1 MRNAKPVTVENLK
14 FLNSLG
20 ARTDARSVAVAY
32 QKLEELNNTY
42 REKILN
48 THNQWGKGLKAGYL
62 PKSYDALISHH
73 FRNYRHDANQA
84 IKPLATVAHAAYWE
98 LNRFIQNSTRELEKI
113 MYPVVEWSCLLR
125 GAPRRA
131 QNFKAAWV
139 DYEAR
144 LENMRPQ
151 MLLLEREATFNEKL

>member
-20 ARTDARSVAVAY
+20 THTDARSVAVAY
-32 QKLEELNNTY
+32 LKLGELNNTY

-48 THNQWGKGLKAGYL
+48 AHNQWGKRLKAGYL

-84 IKPLATVAHAAYWE
+84 IKPLATATPTAYWE
-98 LNRFIQNSTRELEKI
+98 LNALIQNSTRELEGI
-113 MYPVVEWSCLLR
+113 MYPR
-125 GAPRRA
+125 HA

-139 DYEAR
+139 EYEAR
-144 LENMRPQ
+144 LENMLPQ
-151 MLLLEREATFNEKL
+151 MLLLERESALNEKL

>member
-20 ARTDARSVAVAY
+20 TRTDARSVAVAY

-42 REKILN
+42 REKIIN
-48 THNQWGKGLKAGYL
+48 AHNQWGKGLKAGYL

-84 IKPLATVAHAAYWE
+84 IKPLATVAPAAYWE

-113 MYPVVEWSCLLR
+113 MYP
-125 GAPRRA
+125 RRA
-131 QNFKAAWV
+131 HNFKAAWV

-151 MLLLEREATFNEKL
+151 MLLLERESTFNEKL